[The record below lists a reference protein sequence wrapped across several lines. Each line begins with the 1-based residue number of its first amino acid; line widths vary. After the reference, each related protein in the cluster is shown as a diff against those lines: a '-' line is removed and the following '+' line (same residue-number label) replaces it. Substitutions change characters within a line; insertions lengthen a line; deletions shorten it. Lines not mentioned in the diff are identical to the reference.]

1 MSQPE
6 FDTYATS
13 PRTLTVEDL
22 QVSVGDH
29 LVAVN
34 GVSFQIRRGEAVG
47 LVGESGSG
55 KTLTC
60 RAVLGLLPETGEVD
74 AGTITLGEGATAV
87 DLTGAARPTWDR
99 VRGAR
104 IGAVFQDPGS
114 YLNPSISVGRQ
125 LVEQLRVRGGL
136 GRTEAR
142 ERAVELF
149 GEVGLHDPAGVFHHY
164 PHQLSGGMLQRVLIA
179 IAVACDPEL
188 LIADE
193 ATTALDAVI
202 QAEILEL
209 IARLRRDHELSLLLV
224 THDLAVVAETCDRIL
239 VMYGGEIVES
249 GPTEQVLTDPRHPYT
264 RALHSVATIGDWSRR
279 TLEIIPGQP
288 PAAGE
293 RMPGC
298 RFAPRCRYAA
308 QACLGGSVP
317 LTEIG
322 PGRSARC
329 VRLDEL
335 VTDASPIPD
344 RIEASA

>member
-6 FDTYATS
+6 PDTYATS
-13 PRTLTVEDL
+13 PRTLAVEDL

-29 LVAVN
+29 LVAVH

-74 AGTITLGEGATAV
+74 AGTITLGEGAAAI
-87 DLTGAARPTWDR
+87 DLTGAGRPTWDR
-99 VRGAR
+99 VRGTR

-136 GRTEAR
+136 GRSEAR
-142 ERAVELF
+142 QRAVELF
-149 GEVGLHDPAGVFHHY
+149 GEVGLHDAIGVFHQY

-264 RALHSVATIGDWSRR
+264 RALLSVATIGDWSRR
-279 TLEIIPGQP
+279 TLEVIPGQP

-298 RFAPRCRYAA
+298 RFAPRCRHAA
-308 QACLGGSVP
+308 QACLGGPVP
-317 LTEIG
+317 LTDIG
-322 PGRSARC
+322 PVRSARC
-329 VRLDEL
+329 LRL
-335 VTDASPIPD
+335 
-344 RIEASA
+344 EASA